1 MKSFGFGKEWEG
13 GYLLKRLKANNYRL
27 IYGIFI
33 VFYLWMAAQVP
44 YAYDD
49 WDWGISNG
57 IEQLLYATVN
67 ARYAGNFFV
76 VIMTRSQILKTLIMG
91 AGYFLIPYGLAFFAV
106 MDQTVN
112 QQEQKLCAFLL
123 ANILFFTMCREIW
136 RQTYGW
142 VAGFANYSVSAVFML
157 VWIREIKLTF
167 LPESEK
173 SHVSVRELL
182 VCVTTSF
189 LGQMF
194 LENLAI
200 FTVLLG
206 LFLCVARFVKNQKI
220 PMKTM
225 LMLLGAI
232 LGLLVVFSCKLY
244 GSLWSTGEAVGGY
257 RNLSVGNQYSLT
269 TTIYMLLSQAALL
282 APLIFEENI
291 VQCLLILGLL
301 SILLLQ
307 RMPKKTYAY
316 ILCGMNGFFAVCF
329 LYCFVRGSTTVEF
342 GKFVPLVING
352 AFFLTVAAE
361 TVLLLYRDKSS
372 LGVALTAWFSVPG
385 VILPL
390 VFTLETSY
398 RLFFTS
404 NTFMTLFAII
414 LLQQMKAPGSLRRA
428 KILFLTGALLLMCS
442 YGYVY
447 HAIGVCK
454 RERDAL
460 MEQAT
465 KENAS
470 SVTLPGYPFAEYLWV
485 PNPVGEKRQGYF
497 RSFYNLPEDI
507 EIHIQF

>member
-44 YAYDD
+44 YVHDD

-57 IEQLLYATVN
+57 IEQFLYATIN
-67 ARYAGNFFV
+67 ARYTGNFFV
-76 VIMTRSQILKTLIMG
+76 VVMTRSQILKILIMG
-91 AGYFLIPYGLAFFAV
+91 AGYFLIPYGLASLAV
-106 MDQTVN
+106 MDQTEN
-112 QQEQKLCAFLL
+112 QKQWKLNAFLL
-123 ANILFFTMCREIW
+123 ANIMFFMMSSEMW

-142 VAGFANYSVSAVFML
+142 VAGFANYAVSAVFML
-157 VWIREIKLTF
+157 VWIREIKLIFQT
-167 LPESEK
+167 EAAEH
-173 SHVSVRELL
+173 HVSVKELL
-182 VCVTTSF
+182 VCVTVSF

-200 FTVLLG
+200 YTVLLG
-206 LFLCVARFVKNQKI
+206 LFLCGVGFVRSKKI
-220 PMKTM
+220 PRRAL
-225 LMLLGAI
+225 LMLIGAV
-232 LGLLVVFSCKLY
+232 LGLLAVFSCKLY

-257 RNLSVGNQYSLT
+257 RNLSVGNQYSLK
-269 TTIYMLLSQAALL
+269 TTIYMLLSQGALL
-282 APLIFEENI
+282 APLIFEENT
-291 VQCLLILGLL
+291 VYCLLVLGLL
-301 SILLLQ
+301 TVLLLQ
-307 RMPKKTYAY
+307 KIHKKPYAY
-316 ILCGMNGFFAVCF
+316 ILCCVNGLFALCF
-329 LYCFVRGSTTVEF
+329 LYCAARGSTTVEF
-342 GKFVPLVING
+342 GKFVPLLING

-361 TVLLLYRDKSS
+361 TVLLLYRDRSA
-372 LGVALTAWFSVPG
+372 LGAALTVWFSVPG

-390 VFTLETSY
+390 VFTLETSV
-398 RLFFTS
+398 RLFITS
-404 NTFMTLFAII
+404 NAFMVLFAMM
-414 LLQQMKAPGSLRRA
+414 LLLQMKAPVSLRRI
-428 KILFLTGALLLMCS
+428 KILFLTGSLLLMCS
-442 YGYVY
+442 YGYIY
-447 HAIGVCK
+447 HGIGVCK

-470 SVTLPGYPFAEYLWV
+470 SITLPGYPFAEYLWK